1 MAEAT
6 TPRPNV
12 LAMAE
17 QANFAAAKAL
27 HHERMKAVCYSI
39 KAHYRWAVLERGF
52 SASFLQYCCLC
63 GKIIS
68 PEFSKLR
75 HVGLCDLKA
84 CLAEE
89 DFDGPSAHESFYSC
103 SYPYISRSSYSGPP
117 RDKASNCRSMFCH
130 FSSCFATD
138 SFGTCSQK

>member
-6 TPRPNV
+6 TPRPYSDYLPDV

-17 QANFAAAKAL
+17 KANFAAAKAL
-27 HHERMKAVCYSI
+27 HHERMKDVCSSI
-39 KAHYRWAVLERGF
+39 KANYFWAVFERGF
-52 SASFLQYCCLC
+52 SASFLQYCWFC
-63 GKIIS
+63 GEIIS
-68 PEFSKLR
+68 PEFDMRR

-103 SYPYISRSSYSGPP
+103 SYPYISRSSYSSPHL
-117 RDKASNCRSMFCH
+117 D
-130 FSSCFATD
+130 
-138 SFGTCSQK
+138 